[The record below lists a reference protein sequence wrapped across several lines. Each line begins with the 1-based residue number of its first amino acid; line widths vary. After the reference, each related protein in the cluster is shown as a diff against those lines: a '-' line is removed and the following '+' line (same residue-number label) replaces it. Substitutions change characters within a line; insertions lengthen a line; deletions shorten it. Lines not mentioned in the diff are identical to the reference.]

1 MSFSFDRIKAMKLV
15 DVLILAVATHFCG
28 ISLAEARDCDR
39 IVFGD
44 KDSEQ
49 AHGFRDDGASRVIDG
64 ACLRQARRIVCPEP
78 AQWRSAPIKFSLAV
92 NPSADNYLTVELWGG
107 DTTHDHLFAT
117 IDGKM
122 LWQMHLGEG
131 QT

>member
-1 MSFSFDRIKAMKLV
+1 MCFSYARLMVMKQT
-15 DVLILAVATHFCG
+15 DVLILALASLLCNA
-28 ISLAEARDCDR
+28 SLAGARDCDR

-49 AHGFRDDGASRVIDG
+49 AHEFRDDGASRVIDG
-64 ACLRQARRIVCPEP
+64 ACLRKARRIVCPEP
-78 AQWRSAPIKFSLAV
+78 AQCRSAPIKFSLAV

-117 IDGKM
+117 IDGKPSSAVVV
-122 LWQMHLGEG
+122 GRAG
-131 QT
+131 